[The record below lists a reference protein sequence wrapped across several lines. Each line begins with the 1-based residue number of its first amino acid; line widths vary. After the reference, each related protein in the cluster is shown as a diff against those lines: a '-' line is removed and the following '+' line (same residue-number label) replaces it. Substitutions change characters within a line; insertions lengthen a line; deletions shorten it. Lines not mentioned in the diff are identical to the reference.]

1 MGYPPSSRLLVELDA
16 ASGGRLHRRSDLAL
30 LLQYGEAE
38 DRRPLLADLSFHA
51 KAAHGLRRIMTRIGK
66 HGEGY
71 ANLENEFLLAVGQT
85 RTLLSE
91 LINGAPA
98 DVLPRLHADYLAM
111 TPDALEN
118 LLALAHDVSWYK
130 NWLIDAGL
138 HPGGRR

>member
-1 MGYPPSSRLLVELDA
+1 MS
-16 ASGGRLHRRSDLAL
+16 
-30 LLQYGEAE
+30 
-38 DRRPLLADLSFHA
+38 
-51 KAAHGLRRIMTRIGK
+51 RIGTN
-66 HGEGY
+66 GEGY
-71 ANLENEFLLAVGQT
+71 ANLENEFLLSVGQM

-98 DVLPRLHADYLAM
+98 DVLPRLRADYLAM

-138 HPGGRR
+138 PPGGRR